1 MEKLSDELK
10 EKLSSVEYNYAV
22 IEENISKAAQL
33 SGRKRDDIIFL
44 AATKTVAPQVINHA
58 IGCGLR

>member
-22 IEENISKAAQL
+22 IEENISK
-33 SGRKRDDIIFL
+33 KFL
-44 AATKTVAPQVINHA
+44 IERMIMNA
-58 IGCGLR
+58 I